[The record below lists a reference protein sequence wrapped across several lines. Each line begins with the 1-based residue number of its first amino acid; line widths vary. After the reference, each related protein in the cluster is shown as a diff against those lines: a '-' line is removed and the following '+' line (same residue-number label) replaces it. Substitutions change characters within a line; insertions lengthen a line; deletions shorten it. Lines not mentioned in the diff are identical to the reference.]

1 MPNAIG
7 WRIASL
13 TIVLSFPT
21 LSMSYRQ
28 FKHLEQS
35 IEAFELTVVESVFFP
50 VRSAVVPSEMFGY
63 GQCVAEMV
71 AAIRFNQHKGRN
83 DLPVYGCVS
92 NGLLWR
98 FLKLEQQTVTID
110 LTDYTLNPLGDLLA
124 KLMWMA
130 SEN

>member
-1 MPNAIG
+1 
-7 WRIASL
+7 
-13 TIVLSFPT
+13 V
-21 LSMSYRQ
+21 
-28 FKHLEQS
+28 
-35 IEAFELTVVESVFFP
+35 SVP
-50 VRSAVVPSEMFGY
+50 SSPAVVLVEAKKADIESGY

-71 AAIRFNQHKGRN
+71 AAVRFNQQKGMS